1 MPTITVNVEAEDK
14 EQFNAICSKLG
25 MNISTAV
32 NIFIKKVNSTRS
44 IPFKLEVE
52 EEYNE
57 ETLAACREAL
67 DISEGRIKAKRYDS
81 FQEAMDDLRLCVAE
95 DEPEYGAWNINS
107 YIHRILREIYDRL
120 KKEI

>member
-1 MPTITVNVEAEDK
+1 MPTITVNVDSEDK
-14 EQFNAICSKLG
+14 ERFNEICAKLG

-57 ETLAACREAL
+57 ETLAACREAMA
-67 DISEGRIKAKRYDS
+67 ISEGKIPAKRYDS
-81 FQEAMDDLRLCVAE
+81 LQEAMEDLGLYAAE
-95 DEPEYGAWNINS
+95 PEPEYGA
-107 YIHRILREIYDRL
+107 
-120 KKEI
+120 

>member
-1 MPTITVNVEAEDK
+1 M
-14 EQFNAICSKLG
+14 
-25 MNISTAV
+25 AV

-67 DISEGRIKAKRYDS
+67 DISEGRIKAKRYGS
-81 FQEAMDDLRLCVAE
+81 FQEAMDDLGLCVAE
-95 DEPEYGAWNINS
+95 DEPEYGACSTWLSFSTRLASDIYPQQKGTYFYPFS
-107 YIHRILREIYDRL
+107 YC
-120 KKEI
+120 KPC

>member
-67 DISEGRIKAKRYDS
+67 DISEGRIKAKRYGS
-81 FQEAMDDLRLCVAE
+81 FQEAMDDLGLCVAE
-95 DEPEYGAWNINS
+95 DEPEYGV
-107 YIHRILREIYDRL
+107 
-120 KKEI
+120 

>member
-1 MPTITVNVEAEDK
+1 MPTITVNVDSEDK
-14 EQFNAICSKLG
+14 ERFNEICAKLG

-57 ETLAACREAL
+57 ETLAACREAMA
-67 DISEGRIKAKRYDS
+67 ISEGRIPAKRYDS
-81 FQEAMDDLRLCVAE
+81 LQEAMEDLGLYAAE
-95 DEPEYGAWNINS
+95 PEPEYGA
-107 YIHRILREIYDRL
+107 
-120 KKEI
+120 